1 MRHDNAAIGDF
12 GRVLRQYRGDVLVG
26 KAMKAVAPNAL
37 LIIRVGQREGLLDLR
52 RSAVKGGIEVR
63 YLRQFGLE
71 RHRHLDRREIVRL
84 VQWRERHQRLQ
95 LSQ

>member
-1 MRHDNAAIGDF
+1 
-12 GRVLRQYRGDVLVG
+12 
-26 KAMKAVAPNAL
+26 MKAVAPNAL

-52 RSAVKGGIEVR
+52 RSAVKGGIEAR
-63 YLRQFGLE
+63 YLRQFGIE